1 MYLIVVNDE
10 RGALVSEQE
19 LSSELSIGRT
29 SENAIILPD
38 SAVSRKHAIIYM
50 DHNTVFIEDLGSAN
64 GIYIDDV
71 RAQGTMQITEENQI
85 RIGTYRVFLERLA
98 PMEQR
103 ERGGYQTAVVHP
115 SQAHGKLVV
124 INGPQM
130 GKEFYLFEPIITIGR
145 TEEKEVTIAHVSV
158 SRHHAQ
164 IKKEDNGSYIITDPH
179 SSNGTFV
186 KGKRVKNG
194 LRARHGDKV
203 RFGQIECLLVDPMG
217 QSKSSGASWTQY
229 ALIVVA
235 IVSAIAL
242 GWNL

>member
-1 MYLIVVNDE
+1 MYLVVANDE
-10 RGALVSEQE
+10 RGALVSEKE

-29 SENAIILPD
+29 TENAIILPD
-38 SAVSRKHAIIYM
+38 STVSRKHAVIYL
-50 DHNTVFIEDLGSAN
+50 DHDAVFIEDLGSAN
-64 GIYIDDV
+64 GVYIDDM
-71 RAQGTMQITEENQI
+71 RAQGTMQITEENQV
-85 RIGTYRVFLERLA
+85 RIGNYRLFLERLA

-130 GKEFYLFEPIITIGR
+130 GKEFYLFEPITTVGR

-194 LRARHGDKV
+194 LRARHGDKI
-203 RFGQIECLLVDPMG
+203 RFGQIECLLVNPQG
-217 QSKSSGASWTQY
+217 QGNEGSHSWKQY
-229 ALIVVA
+229 ILLVVA
-235 IVSAIAL
+235 IIIAMIL